1 MTYLIFDTETVG
13 TPKDYKTGPSA
24 DNNWPKMVQLAWSLQ
39 RDGKEL
45 SRGNFIIKP
54 EGFEIPE
61 EAANIH
67 GITTERALKEGL
79 PLRDVLRYFCCA
91 LKLCDAVVCHNTGFD
106 LNVVGS
112 EFLRLATINHL
123 DGMKAIDTMRP
134 LSEYVGL
141 PNKWGSG
148 YKWPSLQELHNKLFN
163 RGFEDAHDANVDIE
177 ATARCFWELKKR
189 KLILD

>member
-1 MTYLIFDTETVG
+1 VKAINKVSEL
-13 TPKDYKTGPSA
+13 
-24 DNNWPKMVQLAWSLQ
+24 
-39 RDGKEL
+39 GKKKEEAPAAPTTKKCPFCK
-45 SRGNFIIKP
+45 SEISIEAVKCP
-54 EGFEIPE
+54 HCTSEIPE

-123 DGMKAIDTMRP
+123 DGVKAIDTMRP

-141 PNKWGSG
+141 PNKWGTG
-148 YKWPSLQELHNKLFN
+148 YKWPSLQELHNKLFDC
-163 RGFEDAHDANVDIE
+163 GFEDAHDANVDIE

-189 KLILD
+189 GLILD

>member
-13 TPKDYKTGPSA
+13 TPRDYKTGPSA
-24 DNNWPKMVQLAWSLQ
+24 DDNWPKMVQLAWTLQ

-61 EAANIH
+61 EVAKIH
-67 GITTERALKEGL
+67 GITTERALKEGYL
-79 PLRDVLRYFCCA
+79 LKDVLRYFWCA

-112 EFLRLATINHL
+112 EFLRMGNVNHL
-123 DGMKAIDTMRP
+123 ENVKSIDTMRP
-134 LSEYVGL
+134 QAAFVGL
-141 PNKWGSG
+141 LNKWGTG
-148 YKWPSLQELHNKLFN
+148 YKWPSLQELHYKLFEC
-163 RGFEDAHDANVDIE
+163 GFDNAHDANVDIN

-189 KLILD
+189 NLILD